1 MVCVVSGV
9 PYGYILEQT
18 VVRPKDILQ
27 GQCQDCGID
36 INIVVIIVVVIV
48 KIQEGPLEGPGQG

>member
-1 MVCVVSGV
+1 MVCVVPGV

-18 VVRPKDILQ
+18 AVRPNDVFQ

-36 INIVVIIVVVIV
+36 AEIVVIVVVVIV
-48 KIQEGPLEGPGQG
+48 ERQ